1 MKKKRN
7 RSIYPKRVKTASKL
21 VIIIVLLF
29 ILLAIAISCTG
40 CGAVL
45 RWAGT
50 GYGNTVEYV
59 DRKIDDATNYETKKK
74 VEDTCRAMI
83 SSYESD
89 KLTFEQYKD
98 SDNEE
103 KQSWAEQAKMRA
115 NKTAS
120 TYNNYILEN
129 DFVWENNVPSDIF
142 TKLEYLN

>member
-1 MKKKRN
+1 MKK
-7 RSIYPKRVKTASKL
+7 ILIALV
-21 VIIIVLLF
+21 VIIAIVGVSVF
-29 ILLAIAISCTG
+29 GVVGGWFDT
-40 CGAVL
+40 
-45 RWAGT
+45 WFT
-50 GYGNTVEYV
+50 NKVEYV

-83 SSYESD
+83 SSYNSD
-89 KLTFEQYKD
+89 KLTYEQYKD

-129 DFVWENNVPSDIF
+129 SFVWEGNVPTDIQ
-142 TKLEYLN
+142 KELAYLT